1 MNQQAFICLRAD
13 RIENGPVRFVAGA
26 VQQETRLYLAGVP
39 VCTVLVTFAEGSAE
53 FEAAMAAREVSP
65 CLA

>member
-13 RIENGPVRFVAGA
+13 RLEAGPVRFVAGA
-26 VQQETRLYLAGVP
+26 VQQETRLYQRGAL
-39 VCTVLVTFAEGSAE
+39 VCTLLVTFAEGSEE

>member
-1 MNQQAFICLRAD
+1 MSRQAFICLRAD
-13 RIENGPVRFVAGA
+13 RLEAGPVRFVAGA
-26 VQQETRLYLAGVP
+26 VQQELRLYLAGEP
-39 VCTVLVTFAEGSAE
+39 TCTVLVTFAEGSEE